1 MHCITASGG
10 IDTMMQMLGCGERS
24 CVPETRA
31 RGRDATIAPAMKL
44 IAGRG
49 GTQNSPCRIP
59 DLFYCRK
66 HMPRGELLGSL
77 EQIVLLALIRLGDNA
92 YGMTVRREIEER
104 TGRDLSIGA
113 VYATLERLESKGYV
127 SSAVGEPTP
136 ERGGRAKRHFRI
148 EAAGERALRTTQQAM
163 RSMSAGLK
171 TRWSLS

>member
-1 MHCITASGG
+1 MA
-10 IDTMMQMLGCGERS
+10 
-24 CVPETRA
+24 
-31 RGRDATIAPAMKL
+31 
-44 IAGRG
+44 
-49 GTQNSPCRIP
+49 
-59 DLFYCRK
+59 
-66 HMPRGELLGSL
+66 RGELLGSL
-77 EQIVLLALIRLGDNA
+77 EQIVLLALIRLGDDA

-163 RSMSAGLK
+163 RNMSAGLK
-171 TRWSLS
+171 TRWSLT